1 MVDIIGYSK
10 SLQALRVAI
19 SRVSASD
26 CTVLI
31 AGETG
36 VGKDLV
42 ARSVHEESPRR
53 AGPFV
58 PVDCGTLSGTLVQSE
73 LFGHLEGAF
82 TGASTAR
89 DGLLAAAH
97 GGTLF
102 LDEVGELPLDSQ
114 KSLLR
119 VLQERTVRPLGASTH
134 RAISIRVVA
143 ATNLDLER
151 QVQIGRFRE
160 DLFYRLNVITLHV
173 PPLRDRRDDIPA
185 LAAHFLRRYEPAG
198 RKLSFSDAAQS
209 VLFNYPW
216 PGNVREL
223 ENCIHRAA
231 LFASGNTIRPGAL
244 QLKTAPIPAAKDA
257 GAPNVRL
264 LREIELEEILKA
276 VHSAGGDR
284 RKAASAL
291 GIGRS
296 TLYRRLKEYGCGG

>member
-19 SRVSASD
+19 SRVSAAD

-31 AGETG
+31 EGETG

-42 ARSVHEESPRR
+42 ARSIHQESPRR

-58 PVDCGTLSGTLVQSE
+58 PVDCATLPGTLVQSE
-73 LFGHLEGAF
+73 LFGYVEGAF
-82 TGASTAR
+82 TDASTAR

-97 GGTLF
+97 EGTLF

-114 KSLLR
+114 KALLR
-119 VLQERTVRPLGASTH
+119 VLQEKTVRPLGASAH

-198 RKLSFSDAAQS
+198 KRLSFSDAAQS
-209 VLFNYPW
+209 VLF
-216 PGNVREL
+216 
-223 ENCIHRAA
+223 
-231 LFASGNTIRPGAL
+231 SS
-244 QLKTAPIPAAKDA
+244 
-257 GAPNVRL
+257 VRL
-264 LREIELEEILKA
+264 
-276 VHSAGGDR
+276 
-284 RKAASAL
+284 
-291 GIGRS
+291 
-296 TLYRRLKEYGCGG
+296 